1 MISSLHGV
9 VLHAT
14 SDQVVIDVGG
24 VGFAVAV
31 PADVAHTAVV
41 GEKLLLHTSLIV
53 REDSLSLFGFADR
66 GELEI
71 FGLLISV
78 TGVGPKS
85 ALGVLSHLTADQI
98 AEAVTAEDDAPFRR
112 VSGIGPKTAAQL
124 IHEYGDLDTLLAR
137 AGEIKQPKRRE
148 TLINFADQIRL
159 SRELV
164 TLTCDAPAPEAV
176 DDFLIRDPD
185 PAVLS
190 EFLERMEFR
199 SLLRRVGDGKAPPK
213 EGSTFA
219 RQPLLA
225 IPLVFGLLL
234 AFGALV
240 LRLTSLAFGEPR
252 GSAAPAEAS
261 YLPMFAH
268 FALVLTAGIYLP
280 RPLVVWFQ
288 HVANLLG

>member
-24 VGFAVAV
+24 VGFSVAV
-31 PADVAHTAVV
+31 PADVAHTATV

-112 VSGIGPKTAAQL
+112 VSGIGPKTAKLIVLQL
-124 IHEYGDLDTLLAR
+124 
-137 AGEIKQPKRRE
+137 AGKVQA
-148 TLINFADQIRL
+148 FA
-159 SRELV
+159 
-164 TLTCDAPAPEAV
+164 APARPAASGGGGDVTAQVTAALVGLGWSEKVAADAAAQTAADATEA
-176 DDFLIRDPD
+176 
-185 PAVLS
+185 
-190 EFLERMEFR
+190 ERA
-199 SLLRRVGDGKAPPK
+199 SVAALLRR
-213 EGSTFA
+213 T
-219 RQPLLA
+219 LA
-225 IPLVFGLLL
+225 
-234 AFGALV
+234 
-240 LRLTSLAFGEPR
+240 
-252 GSAAPAEAS
+252 
-261 YLPMFAH
+261 
-268 FALVLTAGIYLP
+268 
-280 RPLVVWFQ
+280 
-288 HVANLLG
+288 LLGPAQGGQTRV

>member
-112 VSGIGPKTAAQL
+112 VSGIGPKTAKLIVLQL
-124 IHEYGDLDTLLAR
+124 AGKVQAFAAPSKPAAVGGTDVVTQVAAALVGLGWSEKVAAEAATQTAAEATDAER
-137 AGEIKQPKRRE
+137 ASV
-148 TLINFADQIRL
+148 A
-159 SRELV
+159 
-164 TLTCDAPAPEAV
+164 
-176 DDFLIRDPD
+176 
-185 PAVLS
+185 
-190 EFLERMEFR
+190 
-199 SLLRRVGDGKAPPK
+199 SLLRR
-213 EGSTFA
+213 T
-219 RQPLLA
+219 LA
-225 IPLVFGLLL
+225 
-234 AFGALV
+234 
-240 LRLTSLAFGEPR
+240 
-252 GSAAPAEAS
+252 
-261 YLPMFAH
+261 
-268 FALVLTAGIYLP
+268 
-280 RPLVVWFQ
+280 
-288 HVANLLG
+288 LLGPAQGGQTRV

>member
-24 VGFAVAV
+24 VGFAVAA

-112 VSGIGPKTAAQL
+112 VSGIGPKTAKLIVLQL
-124 IHEYGDLDTLLAR
+124 AGKVQAFAAPSKPAAAGGTDVVTQVAAALVGLGWSEKVAAEAATQTAAEATDAER
-137 AGEIKQPKRRE
+137 ASV
-148 TLINFADQIRL
+148 A
-159 SRELV
+159 
-164 TLTCDAPAPEAV
+164 
-176 DDFLIRDPD
+176 
-185 PAVLS
+185 
-190 EFLERMEFR
+190 
-199 SLLRRVGDGKAPPK
+199 SLLRR
-213 EGSTFA
+213 T
-219 RQPLLA
+219 LA
-225 IPLVFGLLL
+225 
-234 AFGALV
+234 
-240 LRLTSLAFGEPR
+240 
-252 GSAAPAEAS
+252 
-261 YLPMFAH
+261 
-268 FALVLTAGIYLP
+268 
-280 RPLVVWFQ
+280 
-288 HVANLLG
+288 LLGPAQGGQTRV